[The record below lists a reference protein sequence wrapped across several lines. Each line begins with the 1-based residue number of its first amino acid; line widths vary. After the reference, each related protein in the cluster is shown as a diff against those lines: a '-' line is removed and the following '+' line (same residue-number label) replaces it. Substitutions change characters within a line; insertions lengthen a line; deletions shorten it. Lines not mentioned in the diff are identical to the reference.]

1 MSVTTWL
8 VFRGAGN
15 FLTFPICLWLKISWK
30 KNYFFS
36 GVPTHSAPKVGCHP
50 KIISPW
56 LPFSLWILFL
66 LSQYNM
72 FTQIRPNNSKIDL
85 TMAISKL
92 KSSIILS
99 LLDCGLLSD
108 TNFLKDF
115 YRNNFIN
122 SCLISLVRTELY
134 WLGHHKY
141 YEIEQ
146 MRKLQHVLFRI
157 KYWFWI
163 NE

>member
-72 FTQIRPNNSKIDL
+72 FTQIRPNNFKIDL
-85 TMAISKL
+85 TMAISKF
-92 KSSIILS
+92 KSSK
-99 LLDCGLLSD
+99 
-108 TNFLKDF
+108 F
-115 YRNNFIN
+115 
-122 SCLISLVRTELY
+122 
-134 WLGHHKY
+134 H
-141 YEIEQ
+141 
-146 MRKLQHVLFRI
+146 
-157 KYWFWI
+157 FWI
-163 NE
+163 FVSKIAFAKQNFSRTALNQCFKTQKINH